1 MEILAIIIYLISPI
15 PLGIWVICLYT
26 KNQKLKNELFELQK
40 ELTKK
45 INQPDTLTGVPVD
58 SAFRQKE
65 DGNMTPLAGN
75 APVAPP
81 APLPYSE
88 AGPKSPVPANRPAPL
103 SNPGAQPVSPVSANR
118 PAPLPPSG
126 VKPVP
131 PVPVSK
137 PAPLPNSVSP
147 LPYREQ
153 KLPASAGLQHVAANN
168 KVQPGKAQ
176 SEKETTVP
184 VMAIGV
190 ILLLLAAVGFIS
202 ATWSNLSAGARAVA
216 LLSFSFILLGA
227 GIFARL
233 KLQLENASLAF
244 YSIGSI
250 ALPITICGSAYFRLL
265 GKAFSFDTYNSIC
278 NTFILAASCLLV
290 LLVFGALFFES
301 RVFAAGALGAAT
313 LLIISVSLRLTD
325 VFPADVIITVLF
337 AVATVLLIPYISKKE
352 ADSRLYPFAEV
363 YEIYA
368 VINVYVMT
376 CFCLAAYEWNP
387 TLGAFLLVMGAV
399 FFHPSVLNRAN
410 GLLSLPGIILL
421 LLGTGFLFKPNRLL
435 SAILW
440 METVAACLI
449 ALAYVLKKE
458 SVIRK
463 ISFVL
468 GVLFLAAVS
477 FPLFHYAL
485 IDFTRHPAPLL
496 LTLPIIGGFLFL
508 TKNRK
513 NPLYAN
519 GAVLPVFTL
528 LAGLSLHA
536 VSQFAPSY
544 DETSYYR
551 IFPNMDSAWAMGT
564 VFAVAGVLYLLY
576 HAIPHH
582 PLFTSSGSLIL
593 LILFT
598 VFSFQYLNEFHGV
611 WEDFAARN
619 VFGFG
624 FVLLCLFMAVRKD
637 LFSVRDRSLKEQP
650 MSFTLLRCFHAVCFP
665 LYYAAAYFTCSPRT
679 PASAMGLSLTA
690 FLLIC
695 FVTVVLFLLKTDLTA
710 ITGISVNE
718 KQKAPVLLLAGTSVF
733 SLLIAMS
740 FFCFAGYYVKKST
753 PLLYVIRHLIPFM
766 IPALLLLAFFR
777 LKKKDRKSSFT
788 LLLCGLFM
796 ATACLFYAVEIFR
809 EFGSAEATGIPGFCF
824 SAEFLLS
831 LAVIPVLLYYVLR
844 SEREELTGRAGFFWA
859 TGVTLLLF
867 IIRLCNT
874 SLQQNVVFSVAVGL
888 ALLLIALLFQRKIP
902 AVGLLFCGIFAVHYL
917 QTVHV
922 LCHLNGVPAFAEVL
936 ICQIPVLLFG
946 FTKFRYFMIL
956 FQSLA
961 FLATPILTWAQSE
974 KEADALRNVGFI
986 PEKYN
991 VIGRLTGTLFAFF
1004 TESHFLAFALPGFF
1018 IAAAFWYFY
1027 ERDEQ
1032 TGKRILAL
1040 LLVALST
1047 LLCMRFPGSLSAAD
1061 HFGQLYLIPAIL
1073 FVVFLPWILPEKMV
1087 YEHKSG
1093 IENAQFISAVVV
1105 MVLLGITSLGDDTL
1119 RNLLCYAVVSF
1130 LALLLAYILK
1140 SRNYLMLGGICMLAL
1155 ILYLINRIWGDMS
1168 WWIYL
1173 FLTGTTLITIAV
1185 RNEIRKRK

>member
-15 PLGIWVICLYT
+15 PLGIWAICLYT

-45 INQPDTLTGVPVD
+45 INQPDTVAGVPVD
-58 SAFRQKE
+58 SAFGQKE

-75 APVAPP
+75 APVVPP

-88 AGPKSPVPANRPAPL
+88 AGPKPPVP
-103 SNPGAQPVSPVSANR
+103 ANR

-126 VKPVP
+126 VKPLP

-137 PAPLPNSVSP
+137 PAPIPSFVSP

-227 GIFARL
+227 GIFARIKL
-233 KLQLENASLAF
+233 KLENASLAF

-265 GKAFSFDTYNSIC
+265 GNAFSFDTYNSIC
-278 NTFILAASCLLV
+278 NTFILAASCLFV
-290 LLVFGALFFES
+290 LHVFGALFFDS
-301 RVFAAGALGAAT
+301 RVFAAGALGAAS

-325 VFPADVIITVLF
+325 VFPADIIITVLF

-352 ADSRLYPFAEV
+352 IDSRLYPFAQV

-485 IDFTRHPAPLL
+485 ITFTKHPAPLL

-508 TKNRK
+508 TKNRT

-528 LAGLSLHA
+528 W
-536 VSQFAPSY
+536 
-544 DETSYYR
+544 R
-551 IFPNMDSAWAMGT
+551 
-564 VFAVAGVLYLLY
+564 
-576 HAIPHH
+576 
-582 PLFTSSGSLIL
+582 
-593 LILFT
+593 
-598 VFSFQYLNEFHGV
+598 
-611 WEDFAARN
+611 
-619 VFGFG
+619 GFRYMP
-624 FVLLCLFMAVRKD
+624 F
-637 LFSVRDRSLKEQP
+637 RSLLRRTTKRRIIESSRIWTAP
-650 MSFTLLRCFHAVCFP
+650 GPWVPFSRLPVSFTFCTMQFRTIL
-665 LYYAAAYFTCSPRT
+665 CSPR
-679 PASAMGLSLTA
+679 
-690 FLLIC
+690 
-695 FVTVVLFLLKTDLTA
+695 
-710 ITGISVNE
+710 
-718 KQKAPVLLLAGTSVF
+718 
-733 SLLIAMS
+733 
-740 FFCFAGYYVKKST
+740 
-753 PLLYVIRHLIPFM
+753 R
-766 IPALLLLAFFR
+766 
-777 LKKKDRKSSFT
+777 DR
-788 LLLCGLFM
+788 
-796 ATACLFYAVEIFR
+796 
-809 EFGSAEATGIPGFCF
+809 
-824 SAEFLLS
+824 
-831 LAVIPVLLYYVLR
+831 
-844 SEREELTGRAGFFWA
+844 
-859 TGVTLLLF
+859 
-867 IIRLCNT
+867 
-874 SLQQNVVFSVAVGL
+874 
-888 ALLLIALLFQRKIP
+888 
-902 AVGLLFCGIFAVHYL
+902 
-917 QTVHV
+917 
-922 LCHLNGVPAFAEVL
+922 
-936 ICQIPVLLFG
+936 
-946 FTKFRYFMIL
+946 
-956 FQSLA
+956 
-961 FLATPILTWAQSE
+961 
-974 KEADALRNVGFI
+974 
-986 PEKYN
+986 
-991 VIGRLTGTLFAFF
+991 
-1004 TESHFLAFALPGFF
+1004 
-1018 IAAAFWYFY
+1018 
-1027 ERDEQ
+1027 
-1032 TGKRILAL
+1032 
-1040 LLVALST
+1040 
-1047 LLCMRFPGSLSAAD
+1047 
-1061 HFGQLYLIPAIL
+1061 
-1073 FVVFLPWILPEKMV
+1073 
-1087 YEHKSG
+1087 
-1093 IENAQFISAVVV
+1093 
-1105 MVLLGITSLGDDTL
+1105 
-1119 RNLLCYAVVSF
+1119 
-1130 LALLLAYILK
+1130 
-1140 SRNYLMLGGICMLAL
+1140 
-1155 ILYLINRIWGDMS
+1155 
-1168 WWIYL
+1168 
-1173 FLTGTTLITIAV
+1173 
-1185 RNEIRKRK
+1185 